1 MESKLVHF
9 ITHNILRQP
18 AAVINLSTPL
28 LSGGVIDSFHL
39 IDLSIFIENEF
50 GVRLE
55 DTELN
60 ADTFDTLADLI
71 ALIEAKKG

>member
-1 MESKLVHF
+1 MESKLVRF

-18 AAVINLSTPL
+18 AAVITLGTPL

-39 IDLSIFIENEF
+39 IDLSIFVENEF